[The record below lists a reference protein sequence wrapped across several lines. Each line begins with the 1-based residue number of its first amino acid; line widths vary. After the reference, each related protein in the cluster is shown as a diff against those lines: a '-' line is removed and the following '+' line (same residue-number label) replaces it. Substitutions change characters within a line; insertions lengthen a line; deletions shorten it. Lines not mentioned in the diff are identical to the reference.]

1 MKSKV
6 LGNSRTQIR
15 QIFEHILLKPTHA
28 CQFYRQYQIQ
38 GTSQAARMDLAKEI
52 VNKIIRLLKKSSK
65 LVESDIVA
73 SNIDTLQI

>member
-6 LGNSRTQIR
+6 LGNSKTQVR

-38 GTSQAARMDLAKEI
+38 GI
-52 VNKIIRLLKKSSK
+52 VKQPGWTWLKK
-65 LVESDIVA
+65 
-73 SNIDTLQI
+73 